1 MMESLKKNQ
10 KETDSTVKKMIDAIK
25 KQNPKISQ
33 SDLNNRIRI
42 IESEMKRRE
51 NESNRIKNEIK
62 NQEKILL
69 EEDFLDKNLEKPIS
83 KNNIEIDDLEG
94 L

>member
-1 MMESLKKNQ
+1 MESLKKNQ

-25 KQNPKISQ
+25 KQNPNISQ
-33 SDLNNRIRI
+33 SDLNNRVRI

-69 EEDFLDKNLEKPIS
+69 EEDFLDKNLEKPVS

>member
-1 MMESLKKNQ
+1 MESLKKSK
-10 KETDSTVKKMIDAIK
+10 KETDSKVKKMIDAIK
-25 KQNPKISQ
+25 KQNPNISQ
-33 SDLNNRIRI
+33 SDLNNRVRI

-69 EEDFLDKNLEKPIS
+69 EEDFLDKNLEKPVS